1 MEGLRD
7 GLRRASLP
15 IDDFDDDRVAE
26 VLQRLALATE
36 GGSSTPCGPVFQQF
50 GHGGDPAAMAYFK
63 NRTSL
68 VRGYFP
74 GALGCED
81 FLNRMEIALSRYGF
95 NGDNSIAM
103 TNLCRD
109 EITSIFRQK
118 IDDIFG
124 MNFSTNG
131 LGGVMTCGRTGLK
144 AGISHAP
151 ICSTTGRSN
160 YVFFAFPHIAI
171 SATGD
176 VGKIGRPG
184 QVETNSACGALIGAM
199 SKIKSDGVAEC
210 AHVAGEHDADDPE
223 MSILMH
229 RLARRL
235 KAEGGVGKED
245 EITLPSITKVAQE
258 VMTSDL
264 EHLINLVVDPS
275 EADYA
280 VVTGIQVHSWGD
292 SYHDLHPN
300 LEYVQPCSLYVVN
313 QGKRT
318 DIDIQTIAGPTP
330 RQLRLLNAPQLKRS
344 EIDLSIRPDS
354 PHVHTMTRRRE
365 SASRTS
371 SFSRAFRV

>member
-1 MEGLRD
+1 MVRV
-7 GLRRASLP
+7 LP
-15 IDDFDDDRVAE
+15 GM
-26 VLQRLALATE
+26 LTTSNLYPTLALPPSRPQDQPLA
-36 GGSSTPCGPVFQQF
+36 
-50 GHGGDPAAMAYFK
+50 HK
-63 NRTSL
+63 L
-68 VRGYFP
+68 VRPFLGP
-74 GALGCED
+74 G
-81 FLNRMEIALSRYGF
+81 
-95 NGDNSIAM
+95 
-103 TNLCRD
+103 
-109 EITSIFRQK
+109 
-118 IDDIFG
+118 
-124 MNFSTNG
+124 
-131 LGGVMTCGRTGLK
+131 
-144 AGISHAP
+144 
-151 ICSTTGRSN
+151 
-160 YVFFAFPHIAI
+160 
-171 SATGD
+171 
-176 VGKIGRPG
+176 
-184 QVETNSACGALIGAM
+184 
-199 SKIKSDGVAEC
+199 
-210 AHVAGEHDADDPE
+210 
-223 MSILMH
+223 
-229 RLARRL
+229 LARRL